1 MYSIEVRKIII
12 NIYKQI
18 KNLRVVESITN
29 ISKSTISRW
38 NNSILPAKRN
48 TKINILSPLIIDI
61 VTISLK
67 LNPYFTI
74 SDIQTHINKT
84 CKIKCSY
91 GLVRNV
97 IKNMNLTYKKPKFI
111 NCPNKDNIKLK
122 TELFINTFKNNLKD
136 DTVIAS
142 IDEIGFS
149 SKFNPLFSWSTK
161 GKPNYIN
168 ITTPLKDRNNTSV
181 CACITNKGKIY
192 YTIQNGSFNK
202 QSFFTFFKSLN
213 LPENSIILLDN
224 VRFHHCKI
232 IYQYAKTK
240 NWILL
245 FTPPYSPWFNP
256 IENIFSVVK
265 NYFRK
270 HKSIHDSF
278 KIITK
283 NIIFNSILSVINKVK
298 NNYFIF

>member
-18 KNLRVVESITN
+18 KNLRVVESITS

-38 NNSILPAKRN
+38 NNSILPSKRN

-161 GKPNYIN
+161 GKPNY
-168 ITTPLKDRNNTSV
+168 
-181 CACITNKGKIY
+181 
-192 YTIQNGSFNK
+192 TIFCR
-202 QSFFTFFKSLN
+202 
-213 LPENSIILLDN
+213 LL
-224 VRFHHCKI
+224 
-232 IYQYAKTK
+232 
-240 NWILL
+240 
-245 FTPPYSPWFNP
+245 
-256 IENIFSVVK
+256 VV
-265 NYFRK
+265 
-270 HKSIHDSF
+270 I
-278 KIITK
+278 
-283 NIIFNSILSVINKVK
+283 
-298 NNYFIF
+298 